1 MNAKDLAIVG
11 ENLGKVYRI
20 GFADEI
26 QDNFLGE
33 IFNFLKS
40 PLKNYRKYRSLY
52 QFDDLNE
59 ETDQA
64 GIIWALKDVSFEIKT
79 GEVVGIIG
87 MNGAG
92 KSTLLKVLSRITDPT
107 LGRALIRGRVSSLLE
122 VGTGFHPELTG
133 RENVYLNGTILGMR
147 KKEIDLKFE
156 QIVDFSGVE
165 KFIDTPVK
173 RYSSGMKVRLAFS
186 IGAHLEPEI
195 MIIDEVLAVGDV
207 AFQKKC
213 LGKMETIGGEGRT
226 VLFVSH
232 NMSSIARLCP
242 RAILLKDGRV
252 VDDGPCDGVVSKYLE
267 YGMGTVGSRE
277 WPAQQDAPGNEVSRL
292 RAIRVRS
299 KEGQVSEIVNIQD
312 SIGLEMEYDVLEP
325 GYLLFPYY
333 NVFNQEGIR
342 VMSVVDKDPV
352 WQGIA
357 RTPGHYKTTAWIPGN
372 LLSEGTF
379 FVDAA
384 MRAPEPRIRHFH
396 ARQTVGFQ
404 VVDDLSEGSAR
415 AAGFSAK
422 MSAVIRPLL
431 EWETQF
437 NPNGAGDSS
446 GTKP

>member
-1 MNAKDLAIVG
+1 MNVNEMAIVS
-11 ENLGKVYRI
+11 EDLGKVYRI
-20 GFADEI
+20 GFKEKI
-26 QDNFLGE
+26 QANFIGE

-40 PLKNYRKYRSLY
+40 PLKNYYNYRSLY
-52 QFDDLNE
+52 KFDDINE
-59 ETDQA
+59 KEDQA
-64 GIIWALKDVSFEIKT
+64 GIIWALKDVSFEIKK

-92 KSTLLKVLSRITDPT
+92 KSTLLKILSRITEPT
-107 LGRALIRGRVSSLLE
+107 LGRASIRGRVSSLLE

-156 QIVDFSGVE
+156 EIVEFSGVE

-242 RAILLKDGRV
+242 RAILLNNGRLV
-252 VDDGPCDGVVSKYLE
+252 EDGPCDQVVSKYLA

-277 WPAQQDAPGNEVSRL
+277 WPTQQDAPGNEVSRL
-292 RAIRVRS
+292 RAIRIRS
-299 KEGQVSEIVNIQD
+299 KEGRVSEVVNIQD
-312 SIGLEMEYDVLEP
+312 PIGLEMEYDVLEP
-325 GYLLFPYY
+325 GYLLYPYY
-333 NVFNQEGIR
+333 NLFNQEGIR
-342 VMSVVDKDPV
+342 VMSVVDKDPHWNTV
-352 WQGIA
+352 C
-357 RTPGHYKTTAWIPGN
+357 RKPGHYKTTAWIPGN

-379 FVDAA
+379 LVDAA

-431 EWETQF
+431 DWETQF
-437 NPNGAGDSS
+437 NPNGSGNSS
-446 GTKP
+446 ATKL

>member
-1 MNAKDLAIVG
+1 MNMNEFAIVS

-20 GFADEI
+20 GFEEKI
-26 QDNFLGE
+26 QDNFIGE

-52 QFDDLNE
+52 NFDDINE
-59 ETDQA
+59 ETYQSD
-64 GIIWALKDVSFEIKT
+64 IIWALKDVSFEIKK
-79 GEVVGIIG
+79 GEIVGIIG

-92 KSTLLKVLSRITDPT
+92 KSTLLKVLSRITEPT

-156 QIVDFSGVE
+156 EILEFSGVE

-232 NMSSIARLCP
+232 NMSSITRLCE
-242 RAILLKDGRV
+242 RAILLDGGRIV
-252 VDDGPCDGVVSKYLE
+252 ADGPCDQVVSKYLA

-277 WPAQQDAPGNEVSRL
+277 WPDQQNAPGNEVSRL
-292 RAIRVRS
+292 RAIRIRS
-299 KEGQVSEIVNIQD
+299 KEGRVSEVVNIQEP
-312 SIGLEMEYDVLEP
+312 IGLEMEYDVLEP

-333 NVFNQEGIR
+333 NVFNQEGVR
-342 VMSVVDKDPV
+342 VMSVVDRDPD
-352 WQGIA
+352 WEGIA
-357 RTPGHYKTTAWIPGN
+357 RTPGHYKTIAWIPGN

-379 FVDAA
+379 LVDAA

-396 ARQTVGFQ
+396 ARQTIGFQ
-404 VVDDLSEGSAR
+404 VVDDLSEGGAR
-415 AAGFSAK
+415 AKGFSAK

-431 EWETQF
+431 DWETQF

-446 GTKP
+446 ATNP